1 MYTVKELA
9 EKLDVS
15 QTTIYNHLQKNEK
28 ELKGQITK
36 RKGITYVKD
45 EGLNIL
51 KVSLGIIQVP
61 TIKENVS
68 LDESIKKIYDLL
80 QTDTNK
86 KFDDLQEELKEIK
99 EQNKILIDMIQEKE
113 KKGLFDKLKDLFK

>member
-15 QTTIYNHLQKNEK
+15 QTTIYNHLQKNDK
-28 ELKGQITK
+28 ELRGQITK
-36 RKGITYVKD
+36 KKGITYIKE

-80 QTDTNK
+80 QADTNK

-99 EQNKILIDMIQEKE
+99 EQNKILIDMIQDKE
-113 KKGLFDKLKDLFK
+113 KKSFKDKLKDLFK